1 MSIFGQHESVKKRRF
16 SPRERRLN
24 LARRFNAGSRKSNP
38 PRRVA
43 TAEFRLVIQASL
55 RDAGLWGSPLPSPEG
70 LG

>member
-1 MSIFGQHESVKKRRF
+1 MSIFGQHESVKKRRV

-24 LARRFNAGSRKSNP
+24 LARRFNAGNRQASH

-55 RDAGLWGSPLPSPEG
+55 RDAGLWGLPPQP
-70 LG
+70 